1 MQVRVVEANRSSTL
15 VRLADEAHAAMCLSQ
30 RELFAVIADIDR
42 RELWRRD
49 GAHDMAH
56 WLWMR
61 YGLSDWRAR
70 RWLTA
75 AHALE
80 SLPVVDAA
88 FRSGSLGV
96 DKVVELCRFAT
107 PEDEEALVV
116 WAKRVSAGAVR
127 SRGDREI
134 RRRLEEAHQIERAR
148 YLRWWHE
155 DEGRTLCLEG
165 RVPAAAGAVVV
176 KALERV
182 TAQLPAVP
190 EGDERPGLDARRA
203 DALVAVCSARIARD
217 ADPDRATVVVHVPL
231 EVLTARGANAGVR
244 SEHVAGDEPGCVL
257 EGGGVIHA
265 ETARQTRLHG
275 ADRDRDRG
283 PPGPDRGP
291 RANLAGAVRADG
303 ESASPPRRRVPVPG
317 MREQAIHP
325 RPSRPVV
332 VGRWTHRPR
341 QPGASV
347 LIPPHAW
354 CTSTGGDCA
363 PGPGG
368 EVDWYRPEGRRYRAG
383 PAPPRRGRI
392 RAGRI
397 QAGRAQRGTRHWPGV

>member
-1 MQVRVVEANRSSTL
+1 MQVRLVEANRSSAL

-42 RELWRRD
+42 SELWRRD

-134 RRRLEEAHQIERAR
+134 RRRLEDAHQTERAR

-155 DEGRTLCLEG
+155 DEGRTLRLEG

-190 EGDERPGLDARRA
+190 GGDERPGLDARRA
-203 DALVAVCSARIARD
+203 DALVAVCSTRIARD

-265 ETARQTRLHG
+265 ETARRL
-275 ADRDRDRG
+275 ACTARIETVIEDR
-283 PPGPDRGP
+283 PGRIVGLGRTSREPS
-291 RANLAGAVRADG
+291 AQMVRALRHRDG
-303 ESASPPRRRVPVPG
+303 GCRFPGCGSRRFAHAHHVRWWSGGGPTDLDNLVLLCGFHHRLVHEHG
-317 MREQAIHP
+317 WRLRGAQDGTVSWFHP
-325 RPSRPVV
+325 SGV
-332 VGRWTHRPR
+332 
-341 QPGASV
+341 
-347 LIPPHAW
+347 
-354 CTSTGGDCA
+354 
-363 PGPGG
+363 
-368 EVDWYRPEGRRYRAG
+368 RYRAG
-383 PAPPRRGRI
+383 PAPVPL
-392 RAGRI
+392 RA
-397 QAGRAQRGTRHWPGV
+397 